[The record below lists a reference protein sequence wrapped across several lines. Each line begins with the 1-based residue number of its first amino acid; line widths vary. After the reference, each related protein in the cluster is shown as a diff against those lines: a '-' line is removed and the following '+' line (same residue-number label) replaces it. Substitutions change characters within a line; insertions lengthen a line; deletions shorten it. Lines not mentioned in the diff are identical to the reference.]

1 MNDFNMKPNRFG
13 GVIMKFFLDTANI
26 DLIKKA
32 KNLGLLDGVTTNP
45 SLVSKEGVKDFHRH
59 IQTICEITRGPVSA
73 EVIGE
78 DYDSMI
84 NEARFLA
91 KLSEYVV
98 VKIPMTMEGLRAVS
112 TLEKEGIPTNVTLVF
127 SPAQAL
133 LAAKAGASYI
143 SPFLG
148 RIDDIGWDAMEMLE
162 KTLEIIRNYDFKSEI
177 IAASMRH
184 PKHVIDAALMG
195 CDIATLPYKTLE
207 QLFVHPLTDIGI
219 EKFLSDWNQ
228 LNKEK

>member
-1 MNDFNMKPNRFG
+1 
-13 GVIMKFFLDTANI
+13 MKFFLDTANI

-45 SLVSKEGVKDFHRH
+45 SLVSKEGVLDFHSH
-59 IQTICEITRGPVSA
+59 IRTICEIARGPVSA

-78 DYDSMI
+78 DYDSMV

-98 VKIPMTMEGLRAVS
+98 VKIPMTIEGIKAVA

-133 LAAKAGASYI
+133 IAAKAGASYI

-148 RIDDIGWDAMEMLE
+148 RIDDIAWDAMDMLE
-162 KTLEIIRNYDFKSEI
+162 KTLEIIRMYDYKSEI
-177 IAASMRH
+177 IAASIRH
-184 PKHVIDAALMG
+184 PKHVLEAALMG
-195 CDIATLPYKTLE
+195 CDIATMPYKILE

-219 EKFLSDWNQ
+219 ERFLSDWKK
-228 LNKEK
+228 LNKES

>member
-1 MNDFNMKPNRFG
+1 
-13 GVIMKFFLDTANI
+13 MKFFLDTANI

-45 SLVSKEGVKDFHRH
+45 SLVSKEGVLDFHDH
-59 IQTICEITRGPVSA
+59 IRTICGIARGPVSA

-78 DYDSMI
+78 DYDSMV
-84 NEARFLA
+84 NEARYLA
-91 KLSEYVV
+91 KISEYVV
-98 VKIPMTMEGLRAVS
+98 VKIPMTSEGIRAVS

-127 SPAQAL
+127 SPAQTL

-148 RIDDIGWDAMEMLE
+148 RIDDISWDAMVMLE

-177 IAASMRH
+177 IAASIRH
-184 PKHVIDAALMG
+184 PKHVVEAALMG
-195 CDIATLPYKTLE
+195 CDIATIPYKILE
-207 QLFVHPLTDIGI
+207 QLFIHPLTDLGI
-219 EKFLSDWNQ
+219 QRFLSDWKK
-228 LNKEK
+228 LNSDF

>member
-1 MNDFNMKPNRFG
+1 
-13 GVIMKFFLDTANI
+13 MKFFLDTANI

-45 SLVSKEGVKDFHRH
+45 SLVAKEGVLDFHSH
-59 IQTICEITRGPVSA
+59 IRMICEITRGPVSA

-84 NEARFLA
+84 NEARYLA

-98 VKIPMTMEGLRAVS
+98 VKIPMTSEGIKAVR

-133 LAAKAGASYI
+133 IAAKAGASYI

-148 RIDDIGWDAMEMLE
+148 RIDDIAWDAMDMLE
-162 KTLEIIRNYDFKSEI
+162 KTLEIVRIYDFKSEI
-177 IAASMRH
+177 IAASIRH
-184 PKHVIDAALMG
+184 PKHVVDAALMG
-195 CDIATLPYKTLE
+195 CDIATIPYKILE

-219 EKFLSDWNQ
+219 ERFLTDWKK
-228 LNKEK
+228 LDSTP

>member
-1 MNDFNMKPNRFG
+1 
-13 GVIMKFFLDTANI
+13 MKFFLDTANI

-45 SLVSKEGVKDFHRH
+45 SLVAKEGVLDFHSH
-59 IQTICEITRGPVSA
+59 IRMICEITRGPVSA

-84 NEARFLA
+84 NEARYLA

-98 VKIPMTMEGLRAVS
+98 VKIPMTSEGIKVVR

-133 LAAKAGASYI
+133 IAAKAGASYI

-148 RIDDIGWDAMEMLE
+148 RIDDIAWDAMDMLE
-162 KTLEIIRNYDFKSEI
+162 KTLEIVRIYDFKSEI
-177 IAASMRH
+177 IAASIRH
-184 PKHVIDAALMG
+184 PKHVVDAALMG
-195 CDIATLPYKTLE
+195 CDIATIPYKILE

-219 EKFLSDWNQ
+219 ERFLTDWKK
-228 LNKEK
+228 LDSKP

>member
-1 MNDFNMKPNRFG
+1 
-13 GVIMKFFLDTANI
+13 MKFFLDTANI

-45 SLVSKEGVKDFHRH
+45 SLVSKEGVLDFHDH
-59 IQTICEITRGPVSA
+59 IRTICGIARGPVSA

-78 DYDSMI
+78 DYDSMV

-91 KLSEYVV
+91 KISEYVV
-98 VKIPMTMEGLRAVS
+98 VKIPMTSEGIRAVS

-148 RIDDIGWDAMEMLE
+148 RIDDISWDAMVMLE
-162 KTLEIIRNYDFKSEI
+162 KTLEIIRNYDFKSEV
-177 IAASMRH
+177 IAASIRH
-184 PKHVIDAALMG
+184 PKHVVEAALMG
-195 CDIATLPYKTLE
+195 CDIATIPYKILE
-207 QLFVHPLTDIGI
+207 QLFIHPLTDLGI
-219 EKFLSDWNQ
+219 QRFLSDWKK
-228 LNKEK
+228 LNSDL

>member
-1 MNDFNMKPNRFG
+1 
-13 GVIMKFFLDTANI
+13 MKFFLDTANI

-45 SLVSKEGVKDFHRH
+45 SLVSKEGVKDFHKH
-59 IQTICEITRGPVSA
+59 IQQICEITRGPVSA

-78 DYDSMI
+78 DYESML

-91 KLSEYVV
+91 KLSAYVV
-98 VKIPMTMEGLRAVS
+98 VKIPMTTEGIRAVT

-133 LAAKAGASYI
+133 IAAKAGASYI

-148 RIDDIGWDAMEMLE
+148 RIDDVAWDAMEMLE
-162 KTLEIIRNYDFKSEI
+162 KTLEIIRNYDFKSEV
-177 IAASMRH
+177 IAASIRH
-184 PKHVIDAALMG
+184 PKHVVDVALMG
-195 CDIATLPYKTLE
+195 CDIATIPFKILE

-219 EKFLSDWNQ
+219 ERFLSDWNK
-228 LNKEK
+228 LNSNSRKE

>member
-1 MNDFNMKPNRFG
+1 
-13 GVIMKFFLDTANI
+13 MKFFLDTANI

-45 SLVSKEGVKDFHRH
+45 SLVSKEGVLDFHSH
-59 IQTICEITRGPVSA
+59 IRMICEITRGSVSA

-78 DYDSMI
+78 DYDSMV

-91 KLSEYVV
+91 KISEYVV
-98 VKIPMTMEGLRAVS
+98 VKIPMTSEGIRAVS

-148 RIDDIGWDAMEMLE
+148 RIDDISWDAMVMLE
-162 KTLEIIRNYDFKSEI
+162 KTLEIIRNYDFKSEV
-177 IAASMRH
+177 IAASIRH
-184 PKHVIDAALMG
+184 PKHVVEAALMG
-195 CDIATLPYKTLE
+195 CDIATIPYKILE
-207 QLFVHPLTDIGI
+207 QLFIHPLTDLGI
-219 EKFLSDWNQ
+219 QRFLSDWKK
-228 LNKEK
+228 LNSDF

>member
-1 MNDFNMKPNRFG
+1 MTYVTNQLG

-45 SLVSKEGVKDFHRH
+45 SLVSKEGVLDFHSH
-59 IQTICEITRGPVSA
+59 IQMICEITRGPVSA
-73 EVIGE
+73 EVIAE

-84 NEARFLA
+84 NEARYLA

-98 VKIPMTMEGLRAVS
+98 VKIPMTSEGIRAVA

-127 SPAQAL
+127 SAAQAL
-133 LAAKAGASYI
+133 IAAKAGASYI

-148 RIDDIGWDAMEMLE
+148 RIDDIAWDAMEMLE
-162 KTLEIIRNYDFKSEI
+162 KTLDIMRIYDFKSEI
-177 IAASMRH
+177 IAASIRH
-184 PKHVIDAALMG
+184 PKHVVDAALMG
-195 CDIATLPYKTLE
+195 CDIATVPYKILE
-207 QLFVHPLTDIGI
+207 QLFIHPLTDLGI
-219 EKFLSDWNQ
+219 QRFLSDWKK
-228 LNKEK
+228 LNSDF

>member
-1 MNDFNMKPNRFG
+1 
-13 GVIMKFFLDTANI
+13 MKFFLDTANI

-45 SLVSKEGVKDFHRH
+45 SLVSKEGVLDFHSH
-59 IQTICEITRGPVSA
+59 IRMICEITRGPVSA

-84 NEARFLA
+84 NEARYLA

-98 VKIPMTMEGLRAVS
+98 VKIPMTSEGIRAVA

-148 RIDDIGWDAMEMLE
+148 RIDDIAWDAMDMLE
-162 KTLEIIRNYDFKSEI
+162 KTLEIVRTYDFKSEI
-177 IAASMRH
+177 IAASIRH
-184 PKHVIDAALMG
+184 PKHVVDAALMG
-195 CDIATLPYKTLE
+195 CDIATIPYKILE
-207 QLFVHPLTDIGI
+207 QLFNHPLTDIGI
-219 EKFLSDWNQ
+219 ERFLTDWKK
-228 LNKEK
+228 LDSKL

>member
-1 MNDFNMKPNRFG
+1 
-13 GVIMKFFLDTANI
+13 MKFFLDTANI

-45 SLVSKEGVKDFHRH
+45 SLVSKEGVSDFYSH
-59 IQTICEITRGPVSA
+59 IRMICEITRGPVSA

-84 NEARFLA
+84 KEARYLA

-98 VKIPMTMEGLRAVS
+98 VKIPMTSEGIRAVA
-112 TLEKEGIPTNVTLVF
+112 TLETEGIPTNVTLVF
-127 SPAQAL
+127 SPAQTL

-148 RIDDIGWDAMEMLE
+148 RIDDIAWDAMDMLE
-162 KTLEIIRNYDFKSEI
+162 KTIEIVRIYDFKSEI
-177 IAASMRH
+177 IAASIRH
-184 PKHVIDAALMG
+184 PKHVVDAALMG
-195 CDIATLPYKTLE
+195 CDIATIPYKILE

-219 EKFLSDWNQ
+219 ERFLTDWKK
-228 LNKEK
+228 LDSKPRKE

>member
-1 MNDFNMKPNRFG
+1 
-13 GVIMKFFLDTANI
+13 MKFFLDTANI

-32 KNLGLLDGVTTNP
+32 KALGLLDGVTTNP
-45 SLVSKEGVKDFHRH
+45 SLVSKEGVLDFHSH
-59 IQTICEITRGPVSA
+59 IRTICEITRGPVSA

-78 DYDSMI
+78 DYDSMV

-98 VKIPMTMEGLRAVS
+98 VKIPMTIEGIKAVA

-133 LAAKAGASYI
+133 IAAKAGASYI

-148 RIDDIGWDAMEMLE
+148 RIDDIAWDAMDMLE
-162 KTLEIIRNYDFKSEI
+162 KTLEIIRMYDFKSEI
-177 IAASMRH
+177 IAASIRH
-184 PKHVIDAALMG
+184 PKHVVDAALMG
-195 CDIATLPYKTLE
+195 CDIATIPYKILE
-207 QLFVHPLTDIGI
+207 QLFIHPLTDIGI
-219 EKFLSDWNQ
+219 ERFLSDWKK
-228 LNKEK
+228 LYKES

>member
-1 MNDFNMKPNRFG
+1 
-13 GVIMKFFLDTANI
+13 MKFFLDTANI

-45 SLVSKEGVKDFHRH
+45 SLVAKEGVLDFHSH
-59 IQTICEITRGPVSA
+59 IRMICEITRGPVSA

-84 NEARFLA
+84 NEARYLA

-98 VKIPMTMEGLRAVS
+98 VKIPMTSEGIKAVR

-133 LAAKAGASYI
+133 IAAKAGASYI

-148 RIDDIGWDAMEMLE
+148 RIDDIAWDAMDMLE
-162 KTLEIIRNYDFKSEI
+162 KTLEIVRIYDFKSEI
-177 IAASMRH
+177 IAASIRH
-184 PKHVIDAALMG
+184 PKHVVDAALMG
-195 CDIATLPYKTLE
+195 CDIATIPYKILE

-219 EKFLSDWNQ
+219 ERFLTDWKK
-228 LNKEK
+228 LDSKP